1 MSRKGKIEAEE
12 KIRIVQECIE
22 GKLSQAQAA
31 EAGPALGLLQ
41 PRHRYHPEVRRR
53 PVIAGCR

>member
-31 EAGPALGLLQ
+31 EAADTLIP
-41 PRHRYHPEVRRR
+41 
-53 PVIAGCR
+53 